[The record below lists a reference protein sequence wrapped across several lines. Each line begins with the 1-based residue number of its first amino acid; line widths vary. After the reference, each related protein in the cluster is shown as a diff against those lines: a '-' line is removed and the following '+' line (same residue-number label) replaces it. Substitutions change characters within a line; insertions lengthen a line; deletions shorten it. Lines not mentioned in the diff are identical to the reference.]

1 MVRFHCTIS
10 LVNIPAPSSFFA
22 TTTQKLSREGERETE
37 EPAESGDIF
46 LWHLLT
52 FLFYQIKSTFFLH
65 TMRDGMSNNFDGSYL

>member
-46 LWHLLT
+46 LWHLL
-52 FLFYQIKSTFFLH
+52 FFF
-65 TMRDGMSNNFDGSYL
+65 TK

>member
-52 FLFYQIKSTFFLH
+52 FLFYQIKST
-65 TMRDGMSNNFDGSYL
+65 MRDGMSNNFDGSYL